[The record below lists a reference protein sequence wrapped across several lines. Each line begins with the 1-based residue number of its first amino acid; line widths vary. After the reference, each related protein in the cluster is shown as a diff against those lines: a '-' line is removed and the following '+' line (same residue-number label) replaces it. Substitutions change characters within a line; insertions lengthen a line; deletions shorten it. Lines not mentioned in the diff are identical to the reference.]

1 MEEVIKKQVAANGSL
16 VQRLRF
22 WFYDKRWYFAAFFL
36 PVTIMFIAYAVFKV
50 YPFGDN
56 SALVLDL
63 NGQYVYY
70 YEAYRDAF
78 WGDGSFIYDW
88 SRNLSGEMFG
98 IFAYYLASPF
108 MLIIYILPRTMMPMS
123 IMIMQL
129 AKVGTAAVTFRFF
142 LKKISPVQPK
152 TVSLIVFPTVYA
164 LMSYM
169 VVQLMDPM
177 WLDALI
183 YLPLICVGVNKLVNQ
198 GKMLP
203 YIIPLALMFIAH
215 FYIGYMVG
223 IFTFFYFCYTCLS
236 KEGKRLPDHFFRKC
250 VYFCLGTLVALMCAA
265 FVLIPVYNSL
275 KLGKFEF
282 TKPDFSLATQFDF
295 LTFATKMFPMSY
307 DTVYPEG
314 LPMIYCSTAA
324 LILVPLFFLNSK
336 ISIKEKTANGVL
348 TGLLVVLMYIKPW
361 DMAMHGF
368 QMPQWLPFRYSF
380 IFSFMM
386 VYMAFRAFENLDGI
400 TMKNVGG
407 IYAAWLAFLF
417 WCERENYKHFQIFE
431 TVTKEGKTS
440 PVIQGIWVGII
451 ALSICFAFIHLFRK
465 YPKSKIVAVSFVGLM
480 CFELYANA
488 VDTFRKIDKNVAYS
502 KYSSYQPY
510 FTDLRTAVDTI
521 EKFDTDPFYRM
532 EANFHRT
539 VNDPIGSGYKGV
551 SHSSS
556 TMNAPALKMLHQMG
570 YAYGGHYTKYDGATY
585 MTDALFDIRYLMEK
599 TGDTSYVDSRITIPE
614 QYKLTTEVTLGDST
628 YKFYRNPNAL
638 GLGVVTSK
646 DMLNVELS
654 DDDPF
659 TNQNNVFNALTG
671 KVKRYF
677 NRVDAYEEELNNVF
691 KETLVD
697 GHMKYYVDDAAITDS
712 HVDYIVKMDS
722 DSPLYMYFPTVYE
735 RNCNVWVQ
743 DEATYQTAQEPMD
756 FAGQFFVGD
765 NYSILKLGDFTEGQ
779 TIRVR
784 VTIDNKDN
792 EAFWKDYIFCS
803 FDYETFAKDCEK
815 LQSQVMQVTKFEDTY
830 VEGTAEAEEDGQYLF
845 TTIPYE
851 EGWTIKVNGKEVKQE
866 KALNSLIMIPLEK
879 GTNEITFKFL
889 PKYYVDA
896 LIVTGFG
903 LVLLVLVYLAEVKK
917 MGIAGKLLRKAELHI
932 QGEDDE
938 DDDYTDEDDSQEDD
952 DEPEP
957 DDDPDDYGDDTPP
970 DEDDDEADTDDDA
983 DGQPL
988 VEEDSFDDA

>member
-1 MEEVIKKQVAANGSL
+1 MEQVIKKSIAANGTFS
-16 VQRLRF
+16 QRTRH

-36 PVTIMFIAYAVFKV
+36 PVAIMFAAYAVFKV
-50 YPFGDN
+50 FPFGDN

-98 IFAYYLASPF
+98 IFAYYLASPY
-108 MLIIYILPRTMMPMS
+108 MLIIYLLPRAMMPVS
-123 IMIMQL
+123 IMIVQL

-142 LKKISPVQPK
+142 LKKISLTEPK
-152 TVSLIVFPTVYA
+152 TLSLIVFPTVYA
-164 LMSYM
+164 LMGYM

-183 YLPLICVGVNKLVNQ
+183 LLPLICVGVNKLVNK
-198 GKMLP
+198 GVMLP
-203 YIIPLALMFIAH
+203 YIIPLALMFISH

-236 KEGKRLPDHFFRKC
+236 NDDRKLPQQFFKKC
-250 VYFCLGTLVALMCAA
+250 VYFCVGTLIALMCAA

-282 TKPDFSLATQFDF
+282 TTPDFSLATQFDF
-295 LTFATKMFPMSY
+295 LTFATKLFPMSY

-324 LILVPLFFLNSK
+324 LILVPLFFMNTR
-336 ISIKEKTANGVL
+336 ITIKEKTANGVL
-348 TGLLVVLMYIKPW
+348 TALLVILMYIKPA

-368 QMPQWLPFRYSF
+368 QVPQWLPFRYSF

-386 VYMAFRAFENLDGI
+386 IYMAFRAFENLDGI

-407 IYAAWLAFLF
+407 VYAGLMIFLF

-431 TVTKEGKTS
+431 SEVVNGKTS
-440 PVIQGIWVGII
+440 VVLQGIWVGMI
-451 ALSICFAFIHLFRK
+451 ALSVCFVFIHLLRK
-465 YPKSKIVAVSFVGLM
+465 YPKSRVVSVIFAGAM

-488 VDTFRKIDKNVAYS
+488 VDTFRKIDKNVVYS

-510 FTDLRTAVDTI
+510 FSDLRAAVKTI
-521 EKFDTDPFYRM
+521 NEFDKDPFYRM

-556 TMNAPALKMLHQMG
+556 TMNAPALKMLQRLG

-585 MTDALFDIRYLMEK
+585 ITDALFDIRYLMEK
-599 TGDTSYVDSRITIPE
+599 TGNTAYVDPRIKIPE
-614 QYKLTTEVTLGDST
+614 QYKLTTETTQHDST

-638 GLGVVTSK
+638 GLGIVTGSQIFDVVLT
-646 DMLNVELS
+646 

-659 TNQNNVFNALTG
+659 SNQNAVFSALTG
-671 KVKRYF
+671 KNKHYF
-677 NRVDAYEEELNNVF
+677 TRLDCEEAELNNVF

-697 GHMKYYVDDAAITDS
+697 GHIKYYVDDTAITDS
-712 HVDYIVKMDS
+712 HIDYLVKMDS
-722 DSPLYMYFPTVYE
+722 DSPLYMYFPTTYE
-735 RNCNVWVQ
+735 RNCNIWVQ
-743 DEATYQTAQEPMD
+743 EENAYKEMESPMD
-756 FAGQFFVGD
+756 MAGQFFVGD
-765 NYSILKLGDFTEGQ
+765 NYSILKLGDFYEGQ

-792 EAFWKDYIFCS
+792 EAFWRDYIFCS
-803 FDYETFAKDCEK
+803 FDYDTFAQDCAK
-815 LQSQVMQVTKFEDTY
+815 LQQNVMNITKFEDTY
-830 VEGTAEAEEDGQYLF
+830 IEATATAETEGQYLF

-851 EGWTIKVNGKEVKQE
+851 QGWTIKVNDKEVKQE
-866 KALNSLIMIPLEK
+866 KVLDSLITIPLEQGENK
-879 GTNEITFKFL
+879 ITFKFL
-889 PKYYVDA
+889 PKYYIDS
-896 LIVTGFG
+896 LIITGFG
-903 LVLLVLVYLAEVKK
+903 VVLLVFVFLSEVKK
-917 MGIAGKLLRKAELHI
+917 INFAGHLLKKVQLNP
-932 QGEDDE
+932 DDVPDDT
-938 DDDYTDEDDSQEDD
+938 DDDKPGDESS
-952 DEPEP
+952 
-957 DDDPDDYGDDTPP
+957 DDDPDEQT
-970 DEDDDEADTDDDA
+970 DDELPQTDDDTGDENSA
-983 DGQPL
+983 EEPEDEPSDDDG
-988 VEEDSFDDA
+988 ETEDRQTDDQ

>member
-1 MEEVIKKQVAANGSL
+1 MEEVIKKSIAANGTFT
-16 VQRLRF
+16 QRLRH

-36 PVTIMFIAYAVFKV
+36 PVAILFAAYAVFKV

-108 MLIIYILPRTMMPMS
+108 MLIIYILPRSMMPLS

-142 LKKISPVQPK
+142 LKRISPVKPK
-152 TVSLIVFPTVYA
+152 TVSLILFPTVYA

-183 YLPLICVGVNKLVNQ
+183 YLPLICVGVNKLVNE

-203 YIIPLALMFIAH
+203 YIIPLALMFISH

-236 KEGKRLPDHFFRKC
+236 KEGRKLPEHFFKKC
-250 VYFCLGTLVALMCAA
+250 GYFILGTLVALMCAA

-275 KLGKFEF
+275 KLGKFDF
-282 TKPDFSLATQFDF
+282 TNPDYSLATQFDF
-295 LTFATKMFPMSY
+295 LTFATKLFPMSY

-314 LPMIYCSTAA
+314 LPMIYCSTAV
-324 LILVPLFFLNSK
+324 LILVPLFFMNSK
-336 ISIKEKTANGVL
+336 LSIKEKTANGVL
-348 TGLLVVLMYIKPW
+348 TAILVVLMYIKPW

-380 IFSFMM
+380 IFSFMFI
-386 VYMAFRAFENLDGI
+386 YMAFRAFENLDGI

-407 IYAAWLAFLF
+407 VYAGFMIFLF

-431 TVTKEGKTS
+431 TVTVDGKTS
-440 PVIQGIWVGII
+440 PVMQGIWVGMI
-451 ALSICFAFIHLFRK
+451 ALSVCFLFIHLFKK
-465 YPKSKIVAVSFVGLM
+465 YPKSKIVAVVFVGLV
-480 CFELYANA
+480 CFELYANSL
-488 VDTFRKIDKNVAYS
+488 DTFRKIDKNVAYS

-510 FTDLRTAVDTI
+510 FSNLRKAVDTI
-521 EKFDTDPFYRM
+521 EEFDKEPFYRM

-539 VNDPIGSGYKGV
+539 VNDPIGSGYKGI

-556 TMNAPALKMLHQMG
+556 TMNAPALTMLHRLG

-585 MTDALFDIRYLMEK
+585 MTDALFDIKYLMEK
-599 TGDTSYVDSRITIPE
+599 TGNTTYVDSRIHIPDE
-614 QYKLTTEVTLGDST
+614 YKLTTEVTTGDTT

-638 GLGVVTSK
+638 GLGIVT
-646 DMLNVELS
+646 DTQIFDTVLS

-659 TNQNNVFNALTG
+659 ANQNQIFNALTG
-671 KVKRYF
+671 EYKEYFKRAE
-677 NRVDAYEEELNNVF
+677 VQEDEMNNLF
-691 KETLVD
+691 RENLVD
-697 GHMKYYVDDAAITDS
+697 GHMKFYVDNSAVTDS
-712 HVDYIVKMDS
+712 HIDYLIKMDS
-722 DSPLYMYFPTVYE
+722 DSGLYMFLPTTYE
-735 RNCNVWVQ
+735 RNCNIWVQ
-743 DEATYQTAQEPMD
+743 DENLYQEQQTPMD

-765 NYSILKLGDFTEGQ
+765 NYSILKLGDFYKDQ
-779 TIRVR
+779 TVRVR
-784 VTIDNKDN
+784 ITVDNKDN
-792 EAFWKDYIFCS
+792 EAFWKDSIFCT
-803 FDYETFAKDCEK
+803 FDYDTFAADCEK
-815 LQSQVMQVTKFEDTY
+815 LQKNVMDVTKFEDTY
-830 VEGTAEAEEDGQYLF
+830 VEGTATAEKDGQYLF

-851 EGWTIKVNGKEVKQE
+851 EGWTITVNGKEVKQE
-866 KALNSLIMIPLEK
+866 KVLESLIAVPLEK
-879 GTNEITFKFL
+879 GENTITFKFL
-889 PKYYVDA
+889 PKYYIEA
-896 LIVTGFG
+896 LIITGFG
-903 LVLLVLVYLAEVKK
+903 VILLVFVFLTEVKK
-917 MGIAGKLLRKAELHI
+917 INFIKNLLPKVQLNPDDVSEDDP
-932 QGEDDE
+932 EEYDDDTDPDSETEDFTDDE
-938 DDDYTDEDDSQEDD
+938 DIEADDGPPAPEDDSEEQF
-952 DEPEP
+952 
-957 DDDPDDYGDDTPP
+957 
-970 DEDDDEADTDDDA
+970 TDD
-983 DGQPL
+983 
-988 VEEDSFDDA
+988 

>member
-1 MEEVIKKQVAANGSL
+1 MEEVINKSIAANGTF
-16 VQRLRF
+16 VQRLRH
-22 WFYDKRWYFAAFFL
+22 WFYDKRWYFAVFFL
-36 PVTIMFIAYAVFKV
+36 PVAIMFAAYAVFRV

-183 YLPLICVGVNKLVNQ
+183 YLPLICVGVNKLVNK
-198 GKMLP
+198 GVMLP
-203 YIIPLALMFIAH
+203 YIIPLTLMFIAH

-236 KEGKRLPDHFFRKC
+236 KDGKRLPEKFFKKC
-250 VYFCLGTLVALMCAA
+250 VYFVIGTLVALMCAA

-275 KLGKFEF
+275 KLGKFDF
-282 TKPDFSLATQFDF
+282 TNPDYSLATQFDF
-295 LTFATKMFPMSY
+295 LTFATKLFPMSY

-314 LPMIYCSTAA
+314 LPMIYCSTAVI
-324 LILVPLFFLNSK
+324 LLVPLFFMNNKL
-336 ISIKEKTANGVL
+336 SIKEKTANGVL
-348 TGLLVVLMYIKPW
+348 TALLVVVMYIKPS

-386 VYMAFRAFENLDGI
+386 IYMAFRAFENLDGI

-407 IYAAWLAFLF
+407 VYAGLMIFLF

-431 TVTKEGKTS
+431 TMTVDGKS
-440 PVIQGIWVGII
+440 SVVLQGIWVGMI
-451 ALSICFAFIHLFRK
+451 ALSICFVFIHLFRK
-465 YPKSKIVAVSFVGLM
+465 YPKSKVVSVFFVGLM

-510 FTDLRTAVDTI
+510 MTNLRKAVETI
-521 EKFDTDPFYRM
+521 KKFDTDPFYRM

-539 VNDPIGSGYKGV
+539 VNDPIGSGYIGV

-556 TMNAPALKMLHQMG
+556 TMNAPALTMLHRLG

-585 MTDALFDIRYLMEK
+585 ITDALFDIRYLMEK
-599 TGDTSYVDSRITIPE
+599 TGNTTYVDSRINIPQE
-614 QYKLTTEVTLGDST
+614 YKLTTETTIDDT
-628 YKFYRNPNAL
+628 TFKFYRNPNAL
-638 GLGVVTSK
+638 GLGVVTGTNIF
-646 DMLNVELS
+646 DTVLN

-659 TNQNNVFNALTG
+659 ANQNAVFNALTG
-671 KVKRYF
+671 KNRSYF
-677 NRVDAYEEELNNVF
+677 SRLEAQEDELNNVF

-697 GHMKYYVDDAAITDS
+697 GHMKFYVDNKAVSDS
-712 HVDYIVKMDS
+712 HVDYLVKMDS
-722 DSPLYMYFPTVYE
+722 DSGLYMYLPTSYE
-735 RNCNVWVQ
+735 RNCNIWVQ
-743 DEATYQTAQEPMD
+743 EEQTYQTAVSPMD

-765 NYSILKLGDFTEGQ
+765 NYSILKLGDFSEGQ
-779 TIRVR
+779 TVRVR

-792 EAFWKDYIFCS
+792 EAFWRDSIFCS
-803 FDYETFAKDCEK
+803 FDYDTFAKDCEE
-815 LQSQVMQVTKFEDTY
+815 LQENVMKVTKFEDTY
-830 VEGTAEAEEDGQYLF
+830 VEAEAYAQTNGQYLF

-851 EGWTIKVNGKEVKQE
+851 DGWTIKVNGKEVKQE
-866 KALNSLIMIPLEK
+866 KVLESLIAVPLEEGENK
-879 GTNEITFKFL
+879 ITFKFL
-889 PKYYVDA
+889 PKFYVDS

-903 LVLLVLVYLAEVKK
+903 VVLLVFVFLAEVKK
-917 MGIAGKLLRKAELHI
+917 IGFAKILLKKAQVQI
-932 QGEDDE
+932 QGEDD
-938 DDDYTDEDDSQEDD
+938 DEDEQDSQD
-952 DEPEP
+952 DE
-957 DDDPDDYGDDTPP
+957 G
-970 DEDDDEADTDDDA
+970 ADDDA
-983 DGQPL
+983 DEQAPDDDL
-988 VEEDSFDDA
+988 LEISDDEVLDEDDLPDDVD

>member
-1 MEEVIKKQVAANGSL
+1 MEEVINKSIAANGSFT
-16 VQRLRF
+16 QKLRH

-36 PVTIMFIAYAVFKV
+36 PVAILFAAYAVFKV

-108 MLIIYILPRTMMPMS
+108 MLIIYLLPRTIMPLS

-152 TVSLIVFPTVYA
+152 TVSLIVFPTVYS

-183 YLPLICVGVNKLVNQ
+183 LLPLICVGVNKLVNH
-198 GKMLP
+198 GVMLP
-203 YIIPLALMFIAH
+203 YIIPLALMFISH

-236 KEGKRLPDHFFRKC
+236 QDGKKLPENFFKKC
-250 VYFCLGTLVALMCAA
+250 GYFVVGTLVALMCAA

-282 TKPDFSLATQFDF
+282 TTPDFSLATQFDF
-295 LTFATKMFPMSY
+295 LTFATKLFPMSY

-314 LPMIYCSTAA
+314 MPMIYCSTAA
-324 LILVPLFFLNSK
+324 ILLVPLFFMNSK
-336 ISIKEKTANGVL
+336 LSIKEKTANGVL
-348 TGLLVVLMYIKPW
+348 TGILVILMYIKPW

-386 VYMAFRAFENLDGI
+386 IYMAFRAFENLDGI

-407 IYAAWLAFLF
+407 VYAALMVFLF

-431 TVTKEGKTS
+431 TMTVDGES
-440 PVIQGIWVGII
+440 SVVLQGIWVGMI

-465 YPKSKIVAVSFVGLM
+465 YPKSKAVAVVFAGLM

-510 FTDLRTAVDTI
+510 FTELRQAVKTI
-521 EKFDTDPFYRM
+521 EDFDKDPFYRM

-556 TMNAPALKMLHQMG
+556 TMNAPALKMLHRLG

-585 MTDALFDIRYLMEK
+585 ITDALFDIRYLMKK
-599 TGDTSYVDSRITIPE
+599 TGNTNYVDSRIHIPQE
-614 QYKLTTEVTLGDST
+614 YQIATETTLGDTT

-638 GLGVVTSK
+638 GLGVVT
-646 DMLNVELS
+646 DRDIFEVVLG

-659 TNQNNVFNALTG
+659 ENQNNIFNALTG
-671 KVKRYF
+671 KYNKNYF
-677 NRVDAYEEELNNVF
+677 TRLDATEDELNNVF

-697 GHMKYYVDDAAITDS
+697 GHMKYYVDNTAVTDS
-712 HVDYIVKMDS
+712 HIDYLVTMDK
-722 DSPLYMYFPTVYE
+722 DSPLYMFLPTTYE

-743 DEATYQTAQEPMD
+743 DEQTYQTEMSPMD

-765 NYSILKLGDFTEGQ
+765 NYSILKLGDFFEGQ

-792 EAFWKDYIFCS
+792 EAFWRDNIFCS
-803 FDYETFAKDCEK
+803 FDYEAFEQDCQELK
-815 LQSQVMQVTKFEDTY
+815 SRSMTITKFEDTY
-830 VEGTAEAEEDGQYLF
+830 IEATATAQSGGQYLF

-851 EGWTIKVNGKEVKQE
+851 QGWTVTVNGKQVNTE
-866 KALNSLIMIPLEK
+866 KALDSLMCIPLEDGENK
-879 GTNEITFKFL
+879 ITFKFL
-889 PKYYVDA
+889 PKYYIDSLV
-896 LIVTGFG
+896 ITGFG
-903 LVLLVLVYLAEVKK
+903 VVLLVFVFLVEVKK
-917 MGIAGKLLRKAELHI
+917 INFMQRLFKKAAVSAD
-932 QGEDDE
+932 GEDDE
-938 DDDYTDEDDSQEDD
+938 NADSDDTDDDSEPEDDRGEDTDEDDPPADEEPVGQQE
-952 DEPEP
+952 
-957 DDDPDDYGDDTPP
+957 
-970 DEDDDEADTDDDA
+970 TD
-983 DGQPL
+983 
-988 VEEDSFDDA
+988 